1 MIGSANR
8 DPSQFPD
15 PSRFDI
21 ARQPNAHLAF
31 CHGMHFCLGAPLSR
45 LEASIA
51 LADILAASPALRL
64 ASAEPWQP
72 RKALHV
78 HGPTKLEVKV

>member
-1 MIGSANR
+1 
-8 DPSQFPD
+8 
-15 PSRFDI
+15 
-21 ARQPNAHLAF
+21 
-31 CHGMHFCLGAPLSR
+31 MHFCLGAPLSR

-51 LADILAASPALRL
+51 LGDVLTASPSLRL

-78 HGPTKLEVKV
+78 HGPTKLAVKL